1 MTVEL
6 AMIIPTRGRPE
17 NIRKVIGAWDF
28 TNAWDVAN
36 LILAVDADDPEIQG
50 YRDVVAETENPD
62 TGEPLVRLVE
72 MAVWMPMVHKLD
84 MVAKDVAEGWPGTD
98 GPPFALGFAGDDHL
112 PRTINWAQTYLAKL
126 RELKTGLV
134 HGDDGYQGSNICTEW
149 AVTSDVVRTLG
160 RMIPAPVEHMY
171 SDVSI
176 HDLMKA
182 ADALAY
188 LPQVRIEHMHPIV
201 KKAENDEQYQRVN
214 SREQFRQDKI
224 KYDGWRNGRMSE
236 HLAAVKALQP
246 DRVIPVVPAR
256 ERPVRPAVMKAQV
269 LRSGPTRRK
278 AAPVMTSRN
287 FPFSREFKEVRGA
300 TPDEIGMTLA
310 DFATGVPADQE
321 IVELGVFQGRTALI
335 LAWGAK
341 QGYGAHVTGID
352 AWDLEGNTY
361 GPPFNEAESER
372 WAQYRIQE
380 LGYADRITL
389 VKNFASD
396 AAVIW
401 ATGCGLTNRPIGLL
415 FVDDDHSYEGAR
427 RAVEDWAP
435 HLAPGAIIAIDDYG
449 HPDWPGVEMAVTDL
463 VNEGV
468 LYPVQIYHERLA
480 VTRLAEAAPGALSRG
495 LTAITS
501 EGVSPSPVA
510 TEPGCQHPEC
520 TLEHPHAG
528 PAELAVSDTEVS
540 TDVPGLRTVVSTGE
554 LTGVVAGT
562 PIGELTIPQLKTLAR
577 RRNIVLGVRKD
588 KRDLILQALADGK

>member
-17 NIRKVIGAWDF
+17 NIRKVISAWDF
-28 TNAWDVAN
+28 TNAWDVAD
-36 LILAVDADDPEIQG
+36 LYLAVDEDDPEIQR
-50 YRDVVAETENPD
+50 YQALFEEHRHPD
-62 TGEPLVRLVE
+62 TDEPLFHLTFSATWV
-72 MAVWMPMVHKLD
+72 PMVSKLD
-84 MVAKDVAEGWPGTD
+84 RTANGLALSGKY
-98 GPPFALGFAGDDHL
+98 FALGFAGDDHL

-171 SDVSI
+171 SDVST
-176 HDLMKA
+176 HDLMTA

-201 KKAENDEQYQRVN
+201 KKAENDEQYRRVN

-224 KYDGWRNGRMSE
+224 KYDSWRNGRMSE

-256 ERPVRPAVMKAQV
+256 GRPVRPAVMKAQV

-278 AAPVMTSRN
+278 AAPIMTSRN

-341 QGYGAHVTGID
+341 QGHGAHVTGID

-396 AAVIW
+396 AAAIW
-401 ATGCGLTNRPIGLL
+401 GDPEKWLTGRVKPIGLL

-435 HLAPGAIIAIDDYG
+435 HLAPGAVIAIDDYG

-520 TLEHPHAG
+520 VLEHPHAG
-528 PAELAVSDTEVS
+528 PAELSVSDTEVS
-540 TDVPGLRTVVSTGE
+540 TEAPGLRTVVSAGE

-562 PIGELTIPQLKTLAR
+562 PIGELAIPQLKTLAR